1 MPLPTIRDLTAYSYR
16 QPVSFGEHRIMMR
29 PRESYDQRPVAAT
42 LAASPSIIVPVLP
55 PPAGSTGA
63 GDSRFGGLRRS

>member
-1 MPLPTIRDLTAYSYR
+1 MPLPMIRDLTAYSYR

-29 PRESYDQRPVAAT
+29 PRESYDQRPVEAT
-42 LAASPSIIVPVLP
+42 LASNPSIIVPVLP
-55 PPAGSTGA
+55 PPAGSTGT